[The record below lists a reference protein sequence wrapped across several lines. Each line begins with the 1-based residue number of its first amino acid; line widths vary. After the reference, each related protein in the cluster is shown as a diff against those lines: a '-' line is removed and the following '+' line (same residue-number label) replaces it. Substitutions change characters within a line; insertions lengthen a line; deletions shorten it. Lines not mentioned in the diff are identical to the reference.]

1 MTEMIG
7 GCGDDNG
14 VPDLSKSDCYLEL
27 PLGALS
33 AAVSPV
39 AFR

>member
-1 MTEMIG
+1 MIG
-7 GCGDDNG
+7 GCGDDNC
-14 VPDLSKSDCYLEL
+14 VPGLSKSDCYVDL